1 MDHTAVTTAECFLE
15 HIILRFGF
23 PSMVTSDNGSEFINE
38 IFTELNKLLEIRQIT
53 TTPYHPSSN
62 IVERQNRST
71 NQYMRCFI
79 DEKPAVWAKL
89 LPYATF
95 AYNITVHTSTGYS
108 PFFLLYGRDVTLPD
122 AIIKR
127 QNIYNYDNYVKM
139 LIRELHDAWSIAQ
152 RMMLKNKIQ
161 NKSYST
167 KRSTIQ
173 ILKSANLCS

>member
-1 MDHTAVTTAECFLE
+1 MKNQQSGRSYYHMPLSLTTSPSIRQPA
-15 HIILRFGF
+15 ILR
-23 PSMVTSDNGSEFINE
+23 SI
-38 IFTELNKLLEIRQIT
+38 
-53 TTPYHPSSN
+53 
-62 IVERQNRST
+62 
-71 NQYMRCFI
+71 
-79 DEKPAVWAKL
+79 
-89 LPYATF
+89 
-95 AYNITVHTSTGYS
+95 
-108 PFFLLYGRDVTLPD
+108 LLYGRDVTLPD